1 MHSDVRPARVVIKIG
16 TSSLISAGAPDPAKL
31 SALADS
37 VLRLHEDGVRPVLL
51 ASGAIALGTAQL
63 PPDAR
68 QGDATRQ
75 LAASVGQGL
84 LFEAFRR
91 SLAERGLTA
100 AQVLLTPVDVTGP
113 EHGESVRAVL
123 ESCLGA
129 GLVPVVNENDTVMV
143 RNNDVLAA
151 LLAVAL
157 GAGQLVLLTDV
168 PALYESDPRRDAGA
182 RRIPEVRALT
192 PEIERLAGA
201 AAAGP
206 GTGGMAA
213 KLCAAWIATL
223 AGVPTV
229 IAGADAEEAVVRAVR
244 GADIGTLVHAR
255 DRDKQPSL
263 RLLWRAL
270 SAPPAARLQGG
281 PDIRRLVTDGAPL
294 TARHLDSAGEPFEP
308 DDVVDVLDPDGRVV
322 ARGRAGVGAARLAG
336 SPVDLTVIHHTEY
349 ISLLEE

>member
-1 MHSDVRPARVVIKIG
+1 MRSDASSARVVVKIG

-31 SALADS
+31 STLADA
-37 VLRLHEDGVRPVLL
+37 VLRLHRDGRRPVLL
-51 ASGAIALGTAQL
+51 ASGAIALGTARV
-63 PPDAR
+63 PPSAR
-68 QGDATRQ
+68 QSPASRQ
-75 LAASVGQGL
+75 LAAAVGQGM

-91 SLAERGLTA
+91 TLAERGLTA
-100 AQVLLTPVDVTGP
+100 AQVLLTPLDVTGP

-123 ESCLGA
+123 ETCLGA

-151 LLAVAL
+151 LLAASL
-157 GAGQLVLLTDV
+157 GAERLVLLTDV
-168 PALYESDPRRDAGA
+168 PGLYESDPRRDTDA

-201 AAAGP
+201 AAGGV

-229 IAGADAEEAVVRAVR
+229 IAGADAEDAVVRAVR
-244 GADIGTLVHAR
+244 GADVGTLVHAR
-255 DRDKQPSL
+255 ARDKRPDL
-263 RLLWRAL
+263 RRLWHAL
-270 SAPPAARLQGG
+270 SAPPAARLRGG
-281 PDIRRLVTDGAPL
+281 PDVPRLVADGAPL
-294 TARHLDSAGEPFEP
+294 TAGHLHGLGEPFAA
-308 DDVVDVLDPDGRVV
+308 DDVVDVLGPDGRVV
-322 ARGRAGVGAARLAG
+322 ARGRTGVGAAQLDGAAA
-336 SPVDLTVIHHTEY
+336 DLTVIHHTQY

>member
-1 MHSDVRPARVVIKIG
+1 MRSDVRPRRAVIKIG

-31 SALADS
+31 SALADA
-37 VLRLHEDGVRPVLL
+37 VLLLRKDGLRPVLV
-51 ASGAIALGTAQL
+51 ASGAIALGTGPL

-68 QGDATRQ
+68 HSGTARQ
-75 LAASVGQGL
+75 LAAAVGQGL
-84 LFEAFRR
+84 LFEAFRH
-91 SLAERGLTA
+91 SLAERGLAA

-113 EHGESVRAVL
+113 EHGDSVRAVL

-151 LLAVAL
+151 LLAASL
-157 GAGQLVLLTDV
+157 GAERLVLLTDV
-168 PALYESDPRRDAGA
+168 PALYESDPRRDADA

-192 PEIERLAGA
+192 PGIERLAGSA
-201 AAAGP
+201 ASGM

-229 IAGADAEEAVVRAVR
+229 IAGADAEDAMVRAVR
-244 GADIGTLVHAR
+244 GEDIGTLVHAR
-255 DRDKQPSL
+255 VRDPRPDL
-263 RLLWRAL
+263 RRLWRAL
-270 SAPPAARLQGG
+270 SAPPAALLRGG
-281 PDIRRLVTDGAPL
+281 PGVRHLVAGGAPL
-294 TARHLDSAGEPFEP
+294 TARHFVSADGPFEE
-308 DDVVDVLDPDGRVV
+308 DDVVDVLAPDGRVV
-322 ARGRAGVGAARLAG
+322 ARGRTGVAADRLADGAA
-336 SPVDLTVIHHTEY
+336 DLTVMHHTDY

>member
-31 SALADS
+31 SALADA
-37 VLRLHEDGVRPVLL
+37 VLRLHKDGLRPVLL

-68 QGDATRQ
+68 QGGTARQ
-75 LAASVGQGL
+75 LAAAVGQGL

-91 SLAERGLTA
+91 GLAERGLTA

-113 EHGESVRAVL
+113 EHGDSVRAVL

-151 LLAVAL
+151 LLAAAL
-157 GAGQLVLLTDV
+157 GAERLVLLTDV
-168 PALYESDPRRDAGA
+168 PGLYESDPRRDADA

-201 AAAGP
+201 AAGGP

-229 IAGADAEEAVVRAVR
+229 IAGADAEDAVVRAVR

-255 DRDKQPSL
+255 TRDKQPGL
-263 RLLWRAL
+263 RRLWRAL
-270 SAPPAARLQGG
+270 SAPPVARLRGG
-281 PDIRRLVTDGAPL
+281 PDIRRLIADGAPL
-294 TARHLDSAGEPFEP
+294 TARHITVGDEPFEA
-308 DDVVDVLDPDGRVV
+308 DDVVDVLDPDGLVV
-322 ARGRAGVGAARLAG
+322 ARGRTALGATQPAAAAAD
-336 SPVDLTVIHHTEY
+336 PTVIHHTEY